1 MSQKQRSF
9 RTRLAMI
16 GGLVT
21 LLLAGQPAT
30 TKPTAAAAICEV
42 TYTISNQWDT
52 GFTANVSV
60 KNLGIG
66 LNNWQVGWKF
76 AGNQAI
82 TNLWNGVLTQTGAQ
96 VSVANPAWA
105 ASLPSNGTASFGF
118 QASYSG
124 SNAIPSAFTLN
135 GVSCNGDQP
144 SPTPTNTAI
153 PSIPPATN
161 TPNPPTNTPIATT
174 TGTPRPTNTPTSVIP
189 TVTNTPRP
197 TNTPIPTMVNP
208 TATSTPTGNNN
219 NDDWLHTNGNQI
231 VDSAGRPVWLTG
243 VNWFGFNA
251 TERVFHGLWSANLT
265 TMMQSISQR
274 GLNIIRVPISTE
286 LILEWKAGVF
296 KTPNVNTYANPE
308 LEGLTSLQIFD
319 RFVMLSKQFGI
330 KVMIDVHSAEADNSG
345 HYAPLWYQGSFTSEQ
360 FYQAWEWITD
370 RYKNDDTVIAMDIKN
385 EPHGTAHDNQTS
397 GQFAKWDNSTDIN
410 NWKYVCETA
419 SKRILAIN
427 PNVLVL
433 CEGNEV
439 YPKAGASYTSSNKN
453 DYYFTWWGGN
463 LRGVRDYPV
472 NLGSNQD
479 QLVYSPHDY
488 GPLVFNQ
495 SWFYPG
501 FTKET
506 LYNDVWYPNWFFI
519 HEENIAPLFIGEWG
533 GFLDG
538 GANEQWM
545 KALRDLIKE
554 HYLHHTFWVL
564 NPNSGDTGGLLG
576 YDWATWDEAKYA
588 LLKPA
593 LWADRNGKF
602 VSLDHQIP
610 LGGAATGTTIT
621 QYYQQGN
628 PAPSN
633 P

>member
-1 MSQKQRSF
+1 MSQKHRSF
-9 RTRLAMI
+9 RTRLAMLS
-16 GGLVT
+16 GLVA
-21 LLLAGQPAT
+21 LVLASQPAS
-30 TKPTAAAAICEV
+30 TKPTAAAATCEV
-42 TYTISNQWDT
+42 TYTISNQWET

-66 LNNWQVGWKF
+66 LNNWQLGWDF
-76 AGNQAI
+76 AGNQTI
-82 TNLWNGVLTQTGAQ
+82 TNLWNGTLSQTGPS

-124 SNAIPSAFTLN
+124 SNLLPTAFKLN
-135 GVSCNGDQP
+135 GVNCGGDQP
-144 SPTPTNTAI
+144 NPTPTNTLA
-153 PSIPPATN
+153 PTTRPATSTPTTPPNTSIPTL
-161 TPNPPTNTPIATT
+161 
-174 TGTPRPTNTPTSVIP
+174 TGTPRPTNTTIPTSIA
-189 TVTNTPRP
+189 TATSTPRP
-197 TNTPIPTMVNP
+197 TNTAIPTSIA
-208 TATSTPTGNNN
+208 TATSTPIGNSNT
-219 NDDWLHTNGNQI
+219 DDWLHTNGNQI

-265 TMMQSISQR
+265 TMLQSIAQR

-286 LILEWKAGVF
+286 LILEWKAGIF
-296 KTPNVNTYANPE
+296 KAPNVNTYANPE

-319 RFVMLSKQFGI
+319 RFVLLSKQFGI
-330 KVMIDVHSAEADNSG
+330 KVMIDVHSAEADNAG
-345 HYAPLWYQGSFTSEQ
+345 HYAPLWYKGTITSEQ

-397 GQFAKWDNSTDIN
+397 GQFAKWDNSSDIN

-439 YPKAGASYTSSNKN
+439 YPKAGANYSSNNKN

-472 NLGSNQD
+472 NLGANQD

-501 FTKET
+501 FSKET
-506 LYNDVWYPNWFFI
+506 LYNDVWQPNWFFI

-621 QYYQQGN
+621 NYYQQTN
-628 PAPSN
+628 PAPTN

>member
-1 MSQKQRSF
+1 
-9 RTRLAMI
+9 MI

-42 TYTISNQWDT
+42 TYTISNQWST

-66 LNNWQVGWKF
+66 LNNWQVGWTF

-96 VSVANPAWA
+96 VSVSNPAWA

-118 QASYSG
+118 QASYTG
-124 SNAIPSAFTLN
+124 SNAIPNAFTLN

-144 SPTPTNTAI
+144 SPMPTNTAI

-197 TNTPIPTMVNP
+197 TNTPVPTTVNP

-265 TMMQSISQR
+265 SMMQSISQR

-345 HYAPLWYQGSFTSEQ
+345 HYAPLWYKGSFTSEQ

-397 GQFAKWDNSTDIN
+397 SQFAKWDNSTDIN

-610 LGGAATGTTIT
+610 LGGTATGTTIT

-628 PAPSN
+628 QAPSN

>member
-345 HYAPLWYQGSFTSEQ
+345 HYAPLWYKGSFTSEQ

-472 NLGSNQD
+472 NLGTQQD

-519 HEENIAPLFIGEWG
+519 HEENIAPLFIGELG

>member
-1 MSQKQRSF
+1 MSQKHRSF
-9 RTRLAMI
+9 RSRLAML
-16 GGLVT
+16 GGLVA
-21 LLLAGQPAT
+21 LVLAGQPAH
-30 TKPTAAAAICEV
+30 TKPTAAAAVCEV
-42 TYTISNQWDT
+42 TYTISNQWET

-66 LNNWQVGWKF
+66 LNNWQLSWGF
-76 AGNQAI
+76 AGNQTI
-82 TNLWNGVLTQTGAQ
+82 TNLWNGTLSQTGPS
-96 VSVANPAWA
+96 VSVANAAWA

-124 SNAIPSAFTLN
+124 TNALPTAFKLN
-135 GVSCNGDQP
+135 GVNCGDDQP
-144 SPTPTNTAI
+144 NPT
-153 PSIPPATN
+153 ATN
-161 TPNPPTNTPIATT
+161 TLVPTTRPATSTPTTPPNTTIPTL
-174 TGTPRPTNTPTSVIP
+174 TGTPRPTNTAIP
-189 TVTNTPRP
+189 TTIATATSTPRP
-197 TNTPIPTMVNP
+197 TNTAIPTSIA
-208 TATSTPTGNNN
+208 TATSTPIGNSNT
-219 NDDWLHTNGNQI
+219 DDWLHTNGNQI

-243 VNWFGFNA
+243 INWFGFNA

-265 TMMQSISQR
+265 TMLQSIAQR

-286 LILEWKAGVF
+286 LILEWKAGIF

-319 RFVMLSKQFGI
+319 RFVLLSKQFGI
-330 KVMIDVHSAEADNSG
+330 KVMIDVHSAEADNAG
-345 HYAPLWYQGSFTSEQ
+345 HYAPLWYKGSITSEQ

-385 EPHGTAHDNQTS
+385 EPHGTAHDNQSS
-397 GQFAKWDNSTDIN
+397 GQFAKWDNSSDIN

-439 YPKAGASYTSSNKN
+439 YPKAGANYSSNNKN

-472 NLGSNQD
+472 NLGANQD

-495 SWFYPG
+495 SWFYPS

-506 LYNDVWYPNWFFI
+506 LYNDVWQPNWFFI

-610 LGGAATGTTIT
+610 LGGAATGTSIT
-621 QYYQQGN
+621 TYYQQAN
-628 PAPSN
+628 PAPTN

>member
-1 MSQKQRSF
+1 MSQKHRSF
-9 RTRLAMI
+9 RTRLAMLS
-16 GGLVT
+16 GLVA
-21 LLLAGQPAT
+21 LVLASQPAS
-30 TKPTAAAAICEV
+30 TKPTAAAAACEV
-42 TYTISNQWDT
+42 TYTISNQWET

-60 KNLGIG
+60 KNIGIG
-66 LNNWQVGWKF
+66 LNSWQLSWGF
-76 AGNQAI
+76 AGNQTI
-82 TNLWNGVLTQTGAQ
+82 TNLWNGTLSQTGPN
-96 VSVANPAWA
+96 VSVANSAWA

-124 SNAIPSAFTLN
+124 TNAVPTAFKLN
-135 GVSCNGDQP
+135 GVNCGDDQP
-144 SPTPTNTAI
+144 NPTVTNTLVPTTRPATSTPTTPPNTTI
-153 PSIPPATN
+153 PTLTS
-161 TPNPPTNTPIATT
+161 
-174 TGTPRPTNTPTSVIP
+174 TPRPTNIA
-189 TVTNTPRP
+189 
-197 TNTPIPTMVNP
+197 
-208 TATSTPTGNNN
+208 TATSTPRPINTAIPTNIATATSTPIGNNN
-219 NDDWLHTNGNQI
+219 TDDWLHTNGNQI

-265 TMMQSISQR
+265 TMLQSIAQR

-296 KTPNVNTYANPE
+296 KAPNVNTYANPE
-308 LEGLTSLQIFD
+308 LEGLNSLQIFD
-319 RFVMLSKQFGI
+319 RFVLLSKQFGI
-330 KVMIDVHSAEADNSG
+330 KVMIDVHSAEADNAG
-345 HYAPLWYQGSFTSEQ
+345 HYAPLWYKGSITSEQ

-385 EPHGTAHDNQTS
+385 EPHGTAHDNQIS
-397 GQFAKWDNSTDIN
+397 GQFAKWDNSTDLN

-439 YPKAGASYTSSNKN
+439 YPKAGANYSSNNKN

-472 NLGSNQD
+472 NLGANQD

-506 LYNDVWYPNWFFI
+506 LYNDVWQPNWFFI

-621 QYYQQGN
+621 TYYQQAN
-628 PAPSN
+628 PAPTN